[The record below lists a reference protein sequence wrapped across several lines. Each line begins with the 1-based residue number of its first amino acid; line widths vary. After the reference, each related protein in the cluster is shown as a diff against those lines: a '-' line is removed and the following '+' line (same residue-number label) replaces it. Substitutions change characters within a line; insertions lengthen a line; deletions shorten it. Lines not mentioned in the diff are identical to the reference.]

1 MAPVP
6 PFHFPLLPQ
15 SWYIGA
21 SSCPLRLASFQAKLT
36 PFLATG
42 HMRRAMREITELVQS
57 HKLDLIIET
66 RDARL
71 PLTSINPAFERLLA
85 EQAGRGI
92 GAPTSAAGGGKG
104 FGTTKRLIV
113 YNKADLAQDCF
124 QIVSLAGWI
133 RLHSPAKHSHCT
145 DTLAQ
150 PLQRALAQHD
160 EDQVLFTDSRSD
172 HEVKRVLE
180 AAISTL
186 RIPLRAFSKHVR

>member
-1 MAPVP
+1 
-6 PFHFPLLPQ
+6 
-15 SWYIGA
+15 
-21 SSCPLRLASFQAKLT
+21 
-36 PFLATG
+36 
-42 HMRRAMREITELVQS
+42 MREITELVQS

-85 EQAGRGI
+85 EQAGRSI

-124 QIVSLAGWI
+124 QIVSLAAHAC
-133 RLHSPAKHSHCT
+133 LHSPAKHAHSIAA
-145 DTLAQ
+145 LEQ

-180 AAISTL
+180 AAISKL
-186 RIPLRAFSKHVR
+186 RITDASRLRACTLTLMIPQNLPEDRWTVRTTRSRCSSQACPTSASPAY